1 MKRTFHIVLFF
12 ATLVALASHS
22 TAQERRVP
30 DSASMVRDYSQSD
43 PVISH
48 FAHQVAAGNKVV
60 VRGFNLPG
68 DAMIRIDGIDVAP
81 EIREPS
87 TVVFQV
93 PPSVQ
98 GGPIFLR
105 SPSLDRPL
113 YVGEF
118 TPRSDTWQAETNAL
132 RRRRWRVA
140 ERAWRQRKPNLGRSR
155 AQRETARGIRED
167 EMRRNR
173 AERRRNSIAGY
184 RARWQTNVLR
194 APEARAELAL
204 HSRRMARLW
213 RMLRLAESLGRDN
226 MVIRVDVAMARERQR
241 HRGRMAALRT
251 RIATR

>member
-1 MKRTFHIVLFF
+1 MKRTLHFVVFF
-12 ATLVALASHS
+12 ATLVALASHAR
-22 TAQERRVP
+22 AQERRVP
-30 DSASMVRDYSQSD
+30 GNASMARNYFQSD

-48 FAHQVAAGNKVV
+48 FAHQVGAGNKVV

-68 DAMIRIDGIDVAP
+68 DAMIRIAGVDVTP
-81 EIREPS
+81 EIRQPNA
-87 TVVFQV
+87 VVFQV
-93 PPSVQ
+93 PSRVQ
-98 GGPIFLR
+98 SGPIFLR
-105 SPSLDRPL
+105 SSSLDRPL

-118 TPRSDTWQAETNAL
+118 TPRSGTWQAETNEL

-167 EMRRNR
+167 EMRRSR

-184 RARWQTNVLR
+184 RARWQTHVLR
-194 APEARAELAL
+194 APQARAELAL

-241 HRGRMAALRT
+241 HRSRMAALRT
-251 RIATR
+251 RIARR

>member
-1 MKRTFHIVLFF
+1 MKRTLFLVLFF
-12 ATLVALASHS
+12 ATLATFAGHS
-22 TAQERRVP
+22 TAQDRRVP
-30 DSASMVRDYSQSD
+30 SDASKAWNYLQSG

-48 FAHQVAAGNKVV
+48 FAHQVAPGNKVV

-68 DAMIRIDGIDVAP
+68 DAMIRIDGIDVTP
-81 EIREPS
+81 EFREPNAI
-87 TVVFQV
+87 VFQV
-93 PPSVQ
+93 PSSVQ
-98 GGPIFLR
+98 GGPIFLS

-118 TPRSDTWQAETNAL
+118 APRSDTWQAETNEL

-140 ERAWRQRKPNLGRSR
+140 ENAWRQRKPNLGRSR

-173 AERRRNSIAGY
+173 AERRRNSIAAY
-184 RARWQTNVLR
+184 QARWQADFLK
-194 APEARAELAL
+194 APETRAEMAL

-251 RIATR
+251 RIAAK